1 MKRKGVMK
9 FGVFDHVDR
18 GAGTLQEFYENR
30 LRIAEKYDKIGFYAY
45 HTAEHHATSLGMA
58 PSPNVYM
65 SAVAQRTKQ
74 LKFGPLVYC
83 LPQYHPIRLFE
94 EICML
99 DQMSGGRLQVGVG
112 KGISA
117 IESGYYGLDSAD
129 ITAMYQEY
137 YQIIMKAMTSEQLT
151 FKGDYFSVENMPLE
165 VKPAQTPHP
174 PIWTGISTADTI
186 AWPAENKINIISNR
200 NSQAMRRITDAYRTE
215 WESLGRSLDDL
226 PLMGMT
232 RFLVIANTD
241 DKAMGIGR
249 RAYDVWYK
257 SFMKLWW
264 RHGTEPP
271 LAAYAENFDGTI
283 KSGLAIAGSVKTV
296 ANILE
301 DQIEESDINYFV
313 ARFVFG
319 DVSYKEA
326 VYSIDAF
333 SEACLLNQLK
343 T

>member
-1 MKRKGVMK
+1 MK
-9 FGVFDHVDR
+9 FGLFDHVDR
-18 GAGTLQEFYENR
+18 GAGTIQNFYENR
-30 LRIAEKYDKIGFYAY
+30 LRVAEKYDKAGFYAY
-45 HTAEHHATSLGMA
+45 HTAEHHATTLGMA
-58 PSPNVYM
+58 SSPNVYL

-117 IESGYYGLDSAD
+117 IESGYFGLDSAD
-129 ITAMYQEY
+129 VKAMYQEY
-137 YQIIMKAMTSEQLT
+137 YQIIIKAMTSEQLT

-165 VKPAQTPHP
+165 IKPAQTPHP

-186 AWPAENKINIISNR
+186 TWPAENKINIISNR

-271 LAAYAENFDGTI
+271 LAAYAENFDGII